1 MFSRRSADL
10 NLNFLLDFHQ
20 AAVDSV
26 GKTDLPPLKH
36 PGKVYYFHQKEGE
49 DQYQI
54 FKLDGQC
61 LETQE
66 DLLQKYWAKFWL
78 RTSEVLFYY
87 DQKVIVYCLR
97 LIMVQL
103 NH

>member
-10 NLNFLLDFHQ
+10 NLNFFLHFHQ

-36 PGKVYYFHQKEGE
+36 PGKVFYFHQKECE
-49 DQYQI
+49 DQI

-61 LETQE
+61 LDYQE
-66 DLLQKYWAKFWL
+66 GYFAKLVSQFLVENFRSVILLRSKGHCIL
-78 RTSEVLFYY
+78 PSIDHGPT
-87 DQKVIVYCLR
+87 
-97 LIMVQL
+97 
-103 NH
+103 

>member
-36 PGKVYYFHQKEGE
+36 PGKVYYFHQKECE
-49 DQYQI
+49 DHYQI

-66 DLLQKYWAKFWL
+66 DLLQKYWAIW
-78 RTSEVLFYY
+78 RWPGGG
-87 DQKVIVYCLR
+87 R
-97 LIMVQL
+97 LNSVTRCYNLKLPNFPYKLPKI
-103 NH
+103 

>member
-10 NLNFLLDFHQ
+10 NLNFLLHFHQ

-66 DLLQKYWAKFWL
+66 DLLQKYWAKFLVENFRSVILL
-78 RTSEVLFYY
+78 RSKGHCILPSIDHGPT
-87 DQKVIVYCLR
+87 
-97 LIMVQL
+97 
-103 NH
+103 

>member
-10 NLNFLLDFHQ
+10 NLNFLLHFHQ

-36 PGKVYYFHQKEGE
+36 PGKVYYFHQKECE

-61 LETQE
+61 LDSQE
-66 DLLQKYWAKFWL
+66 GYFAKIL
-78 RTSEVLFYY
+78 SHMAVARGG
-87 DQKVIVYCLR
+87 D
-97 LIMVQL
+97 
-103 NH
+103 